1 MAGPRQP
8 IELIIAKGKKNITK
22 KEIADRRAHEL
33 SPCADDLT
41 APTYLTAA
49 EKSRFNKIAAQLK
62 KLKVMGET
70 DTETLARYVTA
81 ELQYEKVTK
90 ELRAAMKNRPN
101 PKDEDYYANVDVW
114 VGTQER
120 LAKLQDRYFKQA
132 HTTATA
138 LGLTISARCKLVV
151 PEAPEAPKEN
161 KFAKFGAG

>member
-1 MAGPRQP
+1 MGRPRQP
-8 IELIIAKGKKNITK
+8 VKVIISKGKKHLTK
-22 KEIADRRAHEL
+22 KEIEERL
-33 SPCADDLT
+33 SEEVEPCADDLT
-41 APTYLTAA
+41 APTYLTIA
-49 EKSRFNKIAAQLK
+49 EKSRFTKIAAQLE

-81 ELQYEKVTK
+81 QLQYEKVTK

-101 PKDEDYYANVDVW
+101 PKDEDYYANIDTW
-114 VGTQER
+114 VGIQER

-132 HTTATA
+132 HTAATA

-151 PEAPEAPKEN
+151 PKADEAPKEN